1 MEASTLVFTS
11 AQTLNSTLTSPPHC
25 DLTDNPWCGQ
35 FGAQQ
40 MIEIVVLIM
49 VAVTGTFGNLLVI
62 TSIIYLHRQ
71 HEYGNM
77 FLINLAFADLLVSY
91 RGGHVDFQY
100 NFNDSSAAKNFVR
113 VGPVKEVV
121 SH

>member
-1 MEASTLVFTS
+1 
-11 AQTLNSTLTSPPHC
+11 
-25 DLTDNPWCGQ
+25 
-35 FGAQQ
+35 

-71 HEYGNM
+71 HKYGNM
-77 FLINLAFADLLVSY
+77 FLVNLAFADLLVSY
-91 RGGHVDFQY
+91 RGGNVDFQY